1 MLFFEAIGDCPLART
16 ALKSFALDKRYDVI
30 ATGSLLGVINFRRKS
45 KVKIPTGYEE
55 YLNMKGLNCEEFLWA
70 NEIKEEQT
78 RIIDKKSF
86 FILYL

>member
-30 ATGSLLGVINFRRKS
+30 ATGSLLGVINFRRKGR
-45 KVKIPTGYEE
+45 VKIPTGYEE
-55 YLNMKGLNCEEFLWA
+55 YLNMKVLNCEEFLWA